1 MSQLREQICMRTDQE
16 AVVWKGRMMAGDN
29 SRSLKIQGALMKRR
43 NMSEA
48 EVTQHQETTA
58 VGWGLICFEK
68 LSTSTGLIKE
78 Y

>member
-1 MSQLREQICMRTDQE
+1 MRTDQE
-16 AVVWKGRMMAGDN
+16 AVVWKGRMMAGDIGC
-29 SRSLKIQGALMKRR
+29 SLKIQGALMKRK

-48 EVTQHQETTA
+48 KVTRHRENTA

-68 LSTSTGLIKE
+68 LSTSTGLIRE